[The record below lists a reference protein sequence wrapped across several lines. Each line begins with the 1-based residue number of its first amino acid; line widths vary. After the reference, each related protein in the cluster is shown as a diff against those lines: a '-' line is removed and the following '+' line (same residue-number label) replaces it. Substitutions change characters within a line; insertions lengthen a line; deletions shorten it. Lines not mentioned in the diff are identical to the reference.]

1 MNYHHIYHAGNF
13 ADVFKHVIL
22 TLCLEN
28 LQKKPDPFFVLDTH
42 AGIGKYDLADEK
54 SRKTSEAENGI
65 KKYLTKP
72 NSLTQHYL
80 KVLAKTHCCKVE
92 ELSHKLKIY
101 TGSPVIIKY
110 FTRPQD
116 RVILAELNQD
126 TFYKLRRNFAGNQK
140 FTLLNEDGF
149 LLLKSQ
155 LPPKEKRGLILIDP
169 AFEKDQK
176 VISDDYKKIIINLK
190 EAHRLFPQG
199 TYLVWHP
206 IIKKDE
212 KTLQEFYQ
220 KMHELKFANMIH
232 KTFALDNQDDN
243 KMNACGMFIIN
254 AGFDIEEKLKSCL
267 NI

>member
-22 TLCLEN
+22 TICLED

-42 AGIGKYDLADEK
+42 AGIGKYDLADDK

-65 KKYLTKP
+65 KKYLKNNLALP
-72 NSLTQHYL
+72 QNYL
-80 KVLAKTHCCKVE
+80 KVLAKTNCCKVE

-101 TGSPVIIKY
+101 TGSPIIIKY

-116 RVILAELNQD
+116 RVVLAELNQH
-126 TFYKLRRNFAGNQK
+126 TFSQLRRNFAGNQK

-149 LLLKSQ
+149 SLLKST
-155 LPPKEKRGLILIDP
+155 LPPKEKRGLIIIDP

-190 EAHRLFPQG
+190 EARQSFPSG
-199 TYLVWHP
+199 TYLIWHP

-212 KTLQEFYQ
+212 KTLLEFYQ
-220 KMHELKFANMIH
+220 KMRELKFDNMIH
-232 KTFALDNQDDN
+232 KTFALENSSDE

-254 AGFDIEEKLKSCL
+254 AAADIEEKLKMYKMA
-267 NI
+267 